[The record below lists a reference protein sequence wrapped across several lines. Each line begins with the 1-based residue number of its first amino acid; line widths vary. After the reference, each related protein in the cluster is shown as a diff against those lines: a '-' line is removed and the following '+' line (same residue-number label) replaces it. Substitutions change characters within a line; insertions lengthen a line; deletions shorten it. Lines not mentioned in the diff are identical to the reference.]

1 MKALIACAL
10 LLGCF
15 TANADMVPMS
25 NDALDE
31 TTGQQGV
38 AISVDWR
45 LNADASGNAATVGLC
60 NNAATYKECRV
71 GWAFNNRGTDDVDKR
86 WLVLKGMS
94 GALYIPYLSLDASS
108 VQYAPKSGYTCTGP
122 GGNCVV
128 TAAKL
133 SFADSTG
140 SGANTKVQVKNL
152 VIDAIAFEQDTAS
165 TRGYFKDKA
174 CEPTGAG
181 TGTGVCAG
189 TGANIP
195 ANVNT
200 GFMGLQVNGP
210 GNVANIQIDGTIKL
224 YPCLSNN
231 PAC

>member
-1 MKALIACAL
+1 MKALIAGAL

-25 NDALDE
+25 NDDLDD

-38 AISVDWR
+38 ALSVDWR
-45 LNADASGNAATVGLC
+45 LNADKDGTALGICTAAS
-60 NNAATYKECRV
+60 TYRECRV
-71 GWAFNNRGTDDVDKR
+71 GWAFNNRGADDVDKR
-86 WLVLKGMS
+86 WLVLKGMR
-94 GALYIPYLSLDASS
+94 GALYIPYLSLNAGTAT
-108 VQYAPKSGYTCTGP
+108 YAPKSGYTCTGT
-122 GGNCVV
+122 GGNCNV
-128 TAAKL
+128 TAAVL

-140 SGANTKVQVKNL
+140 SGANTKIQIKNL
-152 VIDAIAFEQDTAS
+152 VIDAIAFEQDNAT

-181 TGTGVCAG
+181 SGSGVCAG

-210 GNVANIQIDGTIKL
+210 GNVANIQVDGTIKL
-224 YPCLSNN
+224 FPCLSNN